1 MSTASHPRKMKRT
14 LDQSQEMEEDEK
26 EAAGAGVRTSAPAYS
41 KMEEEMQE
49 LERLGGKEIKVVKN
63 GKFVFKHTKMH
74 FVYKTRIPKD
84 FVKVFFINLVK
95 SSEEKDPEIY
105 VAHEN
110 GKAGNYQHT
119 HVCVNFKRQFQ
130 SRNT

>member
-1 MSTASHPRKMKRT
+1 MKRAFE
-14 LDQSQEMEEDEK
+14 QVQEMEEDEK
-26 EAAGAGVRTSAPAYS
+26 KVELPVSAAGGVGVGASAPAYS

-63 GKFVFKHTKMH
+63 GKFVLKHTKMN
-74 FVYKTRIPKD
+74 FVYKTRIPKY